1 MALHDITRNAVEKA
15 IREFGHLGLEN
26 MCERYGGKP
35 SRKWYVQYCKK
46 IIIRNF
52 YCELTHQLDELG
64 PLPPG
69 RKSFK
74 ARQARQHLQ
83 HLGFVVVGVPC
94 SLVTNSSH
102 RDHRKREINYNSSD
116 I

>member
-1 MALHDITRNAVEKA
+1 MRWK
-15 IREFGHLGLEN
+15 
-26 MCERYGGKP
+26 KP
-35 SRKWYVQYCKK
+35 SENLVISDWRTCAKDTVENPHVNGTSNIAKK